1 MQQFTLGRTNLTV
14 SRTGFGALPIQ
25 RIPYEEAEALLN
37 RALDGG
43 ISYFDSARAYTDSEE
58 KIGRAI
64 SRRRGEFTL
73 ATKTHAKTAEGFR
86 QDLETSL
93 RLLNTDHI
101 DVYQFHNPPF
111 VPVPGG
117 EDGLYDAA
125 VKARDQGKIRFIGIS
140 QHSIDRAYEAVNSGL
155 YDTLQYPFNHLAT
168 DREVA
173 LVKLCREK
181 DVGFVCM
188 KALSGGLVTNAR
200 IPFAYL
206 SQFDG
211 IVPIWGFQHMHELEE
226 VLGYAENPPELD
238 EATRQLIEAD
248 RRELVGAFCRSC
260 GYCLPCPAGIPIH
273 NANRMRQLLER
284 SPWRNW
290 VTPQW
295 QADMEKIENCIH
307 CGACAKRCPYGL
319 KPYETLPTQ
328 LAFYRE
334 FVKTHQI

>member
-1 MQQFTLGRTNLTV
+1 
-14 SRTGFGALPIQ
+14 
-25 RIPYEEAEALLN
+25 
-37 RALDGG
+37 
-43 ISYFDSARAYTDSEE
+43 
-58 KIGRAI
+58 
-64 SRRRGEFTL
+64 
-73 ATKTHAKTAEGFR
+73 
-86 QDLETSL
+86 
-93 RLLNTDHI
+93 
-101 DVYQFHNPPF
+101 
-111 VPVPGG
+111 
-117 EDGLYDAA
+117 
-125 VKARDQGKIRFIGIS
+125 
-140 QHSIDRAYEAVNSGL
+140 
-155 YDTLQYPFNHLAT
+155 
-168 DREVA
+168 
-173 LVKLCREK
+173 
-181 DVGFVCM
+181 
-188 KALSGGLVTNAR
+188 LSGGLVTNAR

-226 VLGYAENPPELD
+226 VLAYAENPPELD